1 MGFMRFYTIY
11 PSDYVDRDFS
21 FDLKGKKEII
31 VDYFKF
37 DLSDNF
43 LRNPRISLG
52 CDNIFYDQLDIIL
65 ETDFYYSSSDIL
77 LFSKRFF
84 KEMKEIREDECDFYK
99 CYVRNEE
106 VDIYAMYI
114 KRKNNLLDEDDFI
127 KKDLA
132 IDNFFIT
139 RDTDKPYIYVVSQK
153 FVNIVNEFEF
163 KMNFLKY

>member
-1 MGFMRFYTIY
+1 MIFYIIY
-11 PSDYVDRDFS
+11 PSEYNDRDFS
-21 FDLKGKKEII
+21 FDLKGKQEII

-37 DLSDNF
+37 YLSDQF
-43 LRNPRISLG
+43 LKNPRMNLNYE
-52 CDNIFYDQLDIIL
+52 NIFSDQLNEIL
-65 ETDFYYSSSDIL
+65 ETDFYYSSSGIL

-84 KEMKEIREDECDFYK
+84 NEMKEILEDECDFYK

-106 VDIYAMYI
+106 ADIYAMYI

-139 RDTDKPYIYVVSQK
+139 RDTDKSYIYVVSQK
-153 FVNIVNEFEF
+153 FVNIVN
-163 KMNFLKY
+163 

>member
-1 MGFMRFYTIY
+1 MNFYSIY
-11 PSDYVDRDFS
+11 LSTHVDSDFS
-21 FDLKGKKEII
+21 FDLKGKQEII
-31 VDYFKF
+31 IDYFKF

-43 LRNPRISLG
+43 LKNPRINLDY
-52 CDNIFYDQLDIIL
+52 DNIFSDQLNEIL
-65 ETDFYYSSSDIL
+65 ETDYYYSSSGIL

-84 KEMKEIREDECDFYK
+84 NEMKEILEDDCDFYK

-127 KKDLA
+127 KKDLV
-132 IDNFFIT
+132 IDDFFIA

-153 FVNIVNEFEF
+153 FVDIINKFKL
-163 KMNFLKY
+163 KMNFLEY

>member
-1 MGFMRFYTIY
+1 MSFYTIY
-11 PSDYVDRDFS
+11 PSEYIDRDFS
-21 FDLKGKKEII
+21 FDLKGKQEVI

-43 LRNPRISLG
+43 LRNPRINLDY
-52 CDNIFYDQLDIIL
+52 DNIFSDQLNEIL
-65 ETDFYYSSSDIL
+65 ETDFYYSSSGIL

-84 KEMKEIREDECDFYK
+84 NEMKEILEGECDFYK

-106 VDIYAMYI
+106 ADIYAMYI

-132 IDNFFIT
+132 TDDFFIA

-153 FVNIVNEFEF
+153 FVDTINKFEF
-163 KMNFLKY
+163 KMNFLEY

>member
-1 MGFMRFYTIY
+1 MSFYTIY
-11 PSDYVDRDFS
+11 PSEYIDRDFS
-21 FDLKGKKEII
+21 FDLKGKQEII

-43 LRNPRISLG
+43 LRNPRINLDY
-52 CDNIFYDQLDIIL
+52 DNIFSDQLNEIL
-65 ETDFYYSSSDIL
+65 ETDFYYSSSGIL

-84 KEMKEIREDECDFYK
+84 NEMKEILEGECDFYK

-106 VDIYAMYI
+106 VDIYAVYI

-132 IDNFFIT
+132 IDDFFIA
-139 RDTDKPYIYVVSQK
+139 RDMDKLYIYLVSEK
-153 FVNIVNEFEF
+153 FVDTINKFKL
-163 KMNFLKY
+163 KMNFLEY